1 MSALSLPEVKH
12 MLDVLLGSLSALEE
26 LMKVARADK
35 DPSIVRLAVSEA
47 ETASKTCVRLSQAI
61 SAYAAENPAEVNKNI
76 TPRRDPELDQMRDN
90 FLNIMRDVMPGRE
103 ERIQHHVE
111 ALSGDWREGD
121 YQRQRD
127 HILAP
132 DGDVLD
138 LRDWYEILRRYRG
151 LNEAE
156 QADLRQLTGAKNE

>member
-26 LMKVARADK
+26 LMKVARRDK

-61 SAYAAENPAEVNKNI
+61 SAYAAEHPAEVNKNI
-76 TPRRDPELDQMRDN
+76 TPRRDPELDQMRQT
-90 FLNIMRDVMPGRE
+90 FLGILRDVMPGRE
-103 ERIQHHVE
+103 ARIQHHVE
-111 ALSGDWREGD
+111 ALEGDWREGD

-132 DGDVLD
+132 NGDVLD
-138 LRDWYEILRRYRG
+138 LRDWFEILRRHRG

-156 QADLRQLTGAKNE
+156 HADLRQLTGAT